1 MAPLPDRVL
10 PAYLVAFS
18 GGIQV
23 EMSVSPSF
31 VWWGNQGNGSFINV
45 SAAPPQEVPLVWH
58 LLSPGRAKRP

>member
-1 MAPLPDRVL
+1 MAPLPGRTL

-31 VWWGNQGNGSFINV
+31 VWRGNQGNGSFINV
-45 SAAPPQEVPLVWH
+45 SAAHPPPRGSSCLAPPLPWE
-58 LLSPGRAKRP
+58 G

>member
-45 SAAPPQEVPLVWH
+45 SAAPPPGGSSCLAPPLPWE
-58 LLSPGRAKRP
+58 G